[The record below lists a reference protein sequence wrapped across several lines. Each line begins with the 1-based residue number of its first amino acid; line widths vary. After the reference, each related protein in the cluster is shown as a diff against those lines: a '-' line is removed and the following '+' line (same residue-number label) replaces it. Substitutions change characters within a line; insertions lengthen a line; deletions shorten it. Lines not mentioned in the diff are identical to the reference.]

1 MPMWIFLECL
11 HVGHQCPNYHR
22 EVMRRWPIMLEVTP
36 SIYHHNPGANR
47 ILFVFFTNPRKKLR
61 QKVYADSFAF
71 LKCISC
77 EWHTNRQT
85 IHLVPPGFLT
95 KLMWH
100 GEWPL
105 NAWQITS
112 KELMSIL
119 VRTHKRLKGP
129 PQGIQH
135 IHDSARTDKQIFN
148 HPTGYIQSS
157 TIIQP
162 SVSHPF
168 MCPSVHLTTIFQ
180 ECLARSPPEFW
191 LLNRF
196 AFTFRLLYKGI
207 CFTHISG
214 IEMTSWISV
223 ASSSSMSSSP
233 SYGPFLGRT
242 LLFHWFLR
250 VFGWGW
256 WNDWP

>member
-1 MPMWIFLECL
+1 MNDI
-11 HVGHQCPNYHR
+11 R
-22 EVMRRWPIMLEVTP
+22 T
-36 SIYHHNPGANR
+36 
-47 ILFVFFTNPRKKLR
+47 
-61 QKVYADSFAF
+61 D
-71 LKCISC
+71 
-77 EWHTNRQT
+77 RQT

-100 GEWPL
+100 GEWSL

-135 IHDSARTDKQIFN
+135 IHDSARTDKEIFN
-148 HPTGYIQSS
+148 QPTGYIQSS

-162 SVSHPF
+162 SAIHPF

-180 ECLARSPPEFW
+180 DCRARSPPEFW

-223 ASSSSMSSSP
+223 ASSSPTSSSP

-250 VFGWGW
+250 VFGWVGCGGMTGHKKGHPSW
-256 WNDWP
+256 LIVSLLWLLFPGSQLFCQMFYLCCHA